1 MIYQESGTSSTEQ
14 YQDRFLVPDNVSGRY
29 YLGFDAGT
37 QSVKVAVYDDSLHCV
52 AESSHQTTI
61 RYPGPRMVEMDPDEY
76 LRLTIEGMR
85 DCAGQMVSKGLDPHG
100 VRSIMGDGII
110 CGITGVDPEG
120 DSITPF
126 VNYLDSRTQEDADA
140 INAQAL
146 PIWGEETGNADASCM
161 FPALFARWFQ
171 RNIPGFQEN
180 GAKFVHNAPY
190 VLMHLAGLKA
200 EDAFI
205 DQGAMSGWGLG
216 YDVERKRWSE
226 EQLSILGIDAD
237 MMPRIVKP
245 WDIVG
250 GLTSEIAEMTGF
262 RAGTPVCGGAGDTM
276 QSMLG
281 CGMFRPGMA
290 ADVAG
295 TCAMFCVST
304 DGIVPELSSHG
315 KGLIFNSGSLDDSY
329 FYWGFIRTGGLS
341 LRWFKDSVYGGD
353 VGYKELS
360 AEASEI
366 PAGSRGV
373 TFLPYLTGGYGDE
386 TDASGAFLN
395 MTLDTDRGT
404 LWRSVLEAIGYDY
417 IGVTDEYR
425 SAGVDLG
432 RITITEGGSADD
444 VWNQMKADMIGSEA
458 VVMKTRGG
466 AVLTDCA
473 MGAHAVGDFPDL
485 VGKLSEAAEVDRS
498 FFPDEGRTSL
508 YRSLYDDRRRVMKGM
523 MPVFSVLKGMTVR

>member
-1 MIYQESGTSSTEQ
+1 M
-14 YQDRFLVPDNVSGRY
+14 SGRY

-37 QSVKVAVYDDSLHCV
+37 QSVKVAVYDESMECV
-52 AESSHQTTI
+52 AEASHQTTI
-61 RYPGPRMVEMDPDEY
+61 RYPGPRRVEMDPDEY
-76 LRLTIEGMR
+76 LGLTIRGMAE
-85 DCAGQMVSKGLDPHG
+85 CSQQMVSKGLDPHDI
-100 VRSIMGDGII
+100 RAIMGDGII
-110 CGITGVDPEG
+110 CGITVVNDDG
-120 DSITPF
+120 DAMAPYI
-126 VNYLDSRTQEDADA
+126 NYLDSRTQDDADS
-140 INAQAL
+140 INAEGL
-146 PIWGEETGNADASCM
+146 SIWGEETGNADASCM
-161 FPALFARWFQ
+161 FPSLFARWFQ
-171 RNIPGFQEN
+171 KNIPGIDEH

-190 VLMHLAGLKA
+190 ILMHLAGKRA
-200 EDAFI
+200 ADAFI

-216 YDVERKRWSE
+216 YDVIRKRWSD
-226 EQLSILGIDAD
+226 EQLSILGIDKG

-245 WDIVG
+245 WDIIG
-250 GLTSEIAEMTGF
+250 NLTPDIAEITGL
-262 RAGTPVCGGAGDTM
+262 RPGVPICGGAGDTM

-281 CGMFRPGMA
+281 CGMSRPGMA

-360 AEASEI
+360 IDASKV

-373 TFLPYLTGGYGDE
+373 TFLPYLTGGYGEE

-404 LWRSVLEAIGYDY
+404 LWRAVLEAIGYDY

-425 SAGVDLG
+425 AAGVDLS
-432 RITITEGGSADD
+432 RITITEGGSTDD
-444 VWNQMKADMIGSEA
+444 VWNQIKSDMIGSEA

-466 AVLTDCA
+466 AILTDCA
-473 MGAHAVGDFPDL
+473 MAAYASGDREDL
-485 VGKLSEAAEVDRS
+485 AGMLSEVAQVDRS
-498 FFPDEGRTSL
+498 FTPDPVNTGL
-508 YRSLYDDRRRVMKGM
+508 YRDLYDSRRAIMAGM
-523 MPVFSVLKGMTVR
+523 MPVFKTLKGMSGQ